1 MSKQAIALLTLCVAV
16 APSAVAEYR
25 AVDFAGAQATVQ
37 GQKVAGVAN
46 RGALAGDGYEYTA
59 LGTAVVEAGAAIAA
73 GDSLIVDAQGRA
85 ITSTGPLALAAG
97 AVAVTSV
104 AANGASDLVGGDS
117 PEYVFADA
125 LQAAAAAGDFIEV
138 LLRR

>member
-1 MSKQAIALLTLCVAV
+1 MSKQAIAILTLSVPV
-16 APSAVAEYR
+16 APSAVTEYR

-37 GQKVAGVAN
+37 GQKIAGVAN
-46 RGALAGDGYEYTA
+46 RGALTGDGYEYTA
-59 LGTAVVEAGAAIAA
+59 LGTAIVEAGAAIAA
-73 GDSLIVDAQGRA
+73 GASLIVDAQGRA
-85 ITSTGPLALAAG
+85 ITSTGKLAIAAG

-104 AANGASDLVGGDS
+104 AANGVTDLTGGDA
-117 PEYVFADA
+117 PEFVFADA